1 MIQQQ
6 QKKKMMNALLG
17 AVAKG
22 ELEVVEAMMVAAEDQ
37 DVSVFDDNIN
47 NNNTNTNNTTFG
59 RARLSPLHV
68 AAANGRIQ
76 VRDWWLLVDLIDR
89 FSLFCK
95 RRS

>member
-1 MIQQQ
+1 MQQQQ
-6 QKKKMMNALLG
+6 QKKKKKMMSALLG

-22 ELEVVEAMMVAAEDQ
+22 ELEVVEAMLVAAEDQ

-47 NNNTNTNNTTFG
+47 NNTTNNTTFG

-76 VRDWWLLVDLIDR
+76 VRDWCLDM
-89 FSLFCK
+89 SAKHKCK
-95 RRS
+95 T

>member
-37 DVSVFDDNIN
+37 DVSVFDDNN
-47 NNNTNTNNTTFG
+47 NTNNTTFG

-95 RRS
+95 RRSRGV